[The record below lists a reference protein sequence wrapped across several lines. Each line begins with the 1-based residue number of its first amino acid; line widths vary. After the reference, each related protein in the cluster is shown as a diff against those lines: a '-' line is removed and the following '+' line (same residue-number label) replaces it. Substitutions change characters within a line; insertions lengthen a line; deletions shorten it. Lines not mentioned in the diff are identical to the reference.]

1 MFRFNVN
8 KKFGSAFIIFISIMF
23 ILFGLSR
30 VILGIFGERDTAVIT
45 NIRRQGGQRNE
56 AVPNRYTYVISY
68 SFSLPDGKSIDGFT
82 YRIGNAVYVKVSGS
96 NTSIVSVRYLKAFPG
111 LNALESDAGF
121 KMGNIIMIGAGILMF
136 MFTKPKSRSKKRI
149 YKIKKRGD

>member
-8 KKFGSAFIIFISIMF
+8 KKFGSAFVIFISIMF

-30 VILGIFGERDTAVIT
+30 IILGLFGERDTAVIT

-56 AVPNRYTYVISY
+56 SVPNRYTYVISY
-68 SFSLPDGKSIDGFT
+68 SFSLPDGKIIDGFT
-82 YRIGNAVYVKVSGS
+82 YKIGNAVYVKASG
-96 NTSIVSVRYLKAFPG
+96 TSLVPVRYLKALPG
-111 LNALESDAGF
+111 INALESDSGF
-121 KMGNIIMIGAGILMF
+121 KMGNIIIIGAGILMF